1 MLRCTEEEKDELRE
15 LMRKAPKAVV
25 RTKATALWNLCR
37 GKRREEVADFLGVS
51 KASITAWTQHFRA
64 EGAKGLEIRP
74 GRGRKAVAKKEE
86 LEEYIR
92 QSPRTFGLP
101 QTRWTL
107 RALAAV
113 VPSLRGFSEAG
124 VWKVLNRAGFRYKR
138 GQPAIHSPDPEYGEK
153 RGPWNRPSRKP
164 SRGPSK

>member
-1 MLRCTEEEKDELRE
+1 MLRCSEKESLELRE
-15 LMRKAPKAVV
+15 LMRKAAKPLV
-25 RTKATALWNLCR
+25 RTKAIALWNLCR
-37 GKRREEVADFLGVS
+37 GKTRDEVADLLGVS
-51 KASITAWTQHFRA
+51 KASVTAWKHRFQT
-64 EGAKGLEIRP
+64 EGAAGLTVRP
-74 GRGRKAVAKKEE
+74 GRGRKTIAKREE

-107 RALAAV
+107 RGLAAV

-124 VWKVLNRAGFRYKR
+124 VWKALNRAGFRYKR

-153 RGPWNRPSRKP
+153 RGS
-164 SRGPSK
+164 